1 MAITT
6 YSGIY
11 TGPTQVFTVTKV
23 DTAQSTP
30 DNPLLTFALAG
41 RPDNGGVGIGLSG
54 STKSSASPGSIPFK
68 NAVAGQSTYLSS
80 FLYNG
85 SSLANGRSIY
95 IIDLMWVTTSLGQV
109 TTTQT
114 INSITFPA
122 RDLDA
127 STNGRG
133 VYIAM
138 WHVTQ
143 YSGNNA
149 YTATI
154 TYTNSAG
161 TAGRIGTVS
170 RTGGL
175 SNRWVPI
182 GLDNGDE
189 GVRSVQ
195 DFTFSALP
203 GTSGSTV
210 LIAYRPIV
218 VMSSQYSNGD
228 APIYE
233 TAMSLGM
240 PLIYDDSCLTIINS
254 AYSSLNSNGVYTLS
268 QG

>member
-6 YSGIY
+6 YSGTY
-11 TGPTQVFTVTKV
+11 TGPMQVFPFAKI
-23 DTAQSTP
+23 DTAQSSP
-30 DNPLLTFALAG
+30 SDPVMTFGWGG
-41 RPDNGGVGIGLSG
+41 RPTAGAVGLALSG
-54 STKSSASPGSIPFK
+54 SERTSASAGAIPFK

-85 SSLANGRSIY
+85 SSLVNGRSLFIFD
-95 IIDLMWVTTSLGQV
+95 ILWITSAVSQV

-114 INSITFPA
+114 INSITLPS
-122 RDLDA
+122 RDIDG
-127 STNGRG
+127 STDGRG

-138 WHVTQ
+138 WHTTS

-161 TAGRIGTVS
+161 TASRTGTVS
-170 RTGGL
+170 RTGG
-175 SNRWVPI
+175 SAQRWIPF
-182 GLDNGDE
+182 GLQNGDE

-195 DFTFSALP
+195 NFTFSALP
-203 GTSGSTV
+203 GSSGVTV
-210 LIAYRPIV
+210 LLAYRPIL

-228 APIYE
+228 APVYE
-233 TAMSLGM
+233 TAMTLGM
-240 PLIYDDSCLTIINS
+240 PLIYSDSCLTTVNL
-254 AYSSLNSNGVYTLS
+254 AYSSFETSGVYTLS